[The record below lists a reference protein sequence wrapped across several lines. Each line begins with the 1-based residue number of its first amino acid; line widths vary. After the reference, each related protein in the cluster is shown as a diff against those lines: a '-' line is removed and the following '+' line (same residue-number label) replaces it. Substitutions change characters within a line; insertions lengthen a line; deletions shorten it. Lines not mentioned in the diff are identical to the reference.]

1 MMGCA
6 RGKFWYCVCCCTL
19 VQALDPSLHRLQQ
32 NEHITHISDARYFSL
47 YIAFCSWDQC
57 RRTTRCQWNWY
68 LKLCQKVV
76 RRCIRVESLWRCLSE
91 HSISRCSA
99 DSEIIGTPTWD
110 WSKMHTI
117 LNKWINSKVSFRI
130 LYIETRSKRCRRLGN
145 ETGMLCAWFILFAP
159 RRETSS
165 SSQHM
170 MPCRFRASRQKSW
183 GSDDERGRYGIGIRE
198 YSGTC
203 DLQGQNWAKFKI
215 LFRWFQTIAECHFHL
230 YGFSHFAKCNC
241 CKKSSLKI
249 RFLEFRSHEEQICCY
264 QLL

>member
-1 MMGCA
+1 
-6 RGKFWYCVCCCTL
+6 
-19 VQALDPSLHRLQQ
+19 
-32 NEHITHISDARYFSL
+32 
-47 YIAFCSWDQC
+47 
-57 RRTTRCQWNWY
+57 
-68 LKLCQKVV
+68 
-76 RRCIRVESLWRCLSE
+76 
-91 HSISRCSA
+91 
-99 DSEIIGTPTWD
+99 
-110 WSKMHTI
+110 MHTI
-117 LNKWINSKVSFRI
+117 LNKWINSKISFRI
-130 LYIETRSKRCRRLGN
+130 LYIETRSKRFRRLGN
-145 ETGMLCAWFILFAP
+145 ETGMISAWFILFAP

-215 LFRWFQTIAECHFHL
+215 FFRWFQTTAEGHFHL

-241 CKKSSLKI
+241 WEKSSLKI